1 MQLPDSYMQLLNHI
15 AVFDNDK
22 FFISM
27 LKGYCYA
34 NNIAMTEVDFNREG
48 INKVEEINPAL
59 IIIPVDLIDSANM
72 NLETV
77 LLRRTVVSKQIKIC
91 GLNKNTTNTTNTS
104 GLTSWVDTIIDNP
117 CDIGKIDGY
126 IRKTFLLN
134 NTITEKR
141 QFGERRSSIER
152 RSMQYKD
159 IFEAA
164 KRETSSRIQEH
175 IRGVTGFKNFRI
187 DQRNKCVFL
196 KGRRVDLTPK
206 EFELVELLLTDVD
219 RIFMTDE
226 IINHLWPENK
236 RATKSDLYQYMHLL
250 RKKIEKDPNNPQW
263 ILTVKGFGYRLNLG
277 SGDEIHQP
285 IIRHQLP

>member
-1 MQLPDSYMQLLNHI
+1 MQLLNHI

-22 FFISM
+22 FLLSM
-27 LKGYCYA
+27 LKGYCFA
-34 NNIAMTEVDFNREG
+34 NNIVMTEIDFNREG
-48 INKVEEINPAL
+48 INKVEELNPVL
-59 IIIPVDLIDSANM
+59 IIIPLDLIDSANM

-77 LLRRTVVSKQIKIC
+77 LLRRTVVNKQIKIC
-91 GLNKNTTNTTNTS
+91 GLNKNSTNTLNPS
-104 GLTSWVDTIIDNP
+104 GLTTWVDVIIDNP

-126 IRKTFLLN
+126 IRKTFLFN
-134 NTITEKR
+134 NSLTEKR
-141 QFGERRSSIER
+141 QYGERRSRIER
-152 RSMQYKD
+152 RNMQYKD
-159 IFEAA
+159 ICEAA

-175 IRGVTGFKNFRI
+175 IKGVTGFKNFQI

-277 SGDEIHQP
+277 STDEMHQP